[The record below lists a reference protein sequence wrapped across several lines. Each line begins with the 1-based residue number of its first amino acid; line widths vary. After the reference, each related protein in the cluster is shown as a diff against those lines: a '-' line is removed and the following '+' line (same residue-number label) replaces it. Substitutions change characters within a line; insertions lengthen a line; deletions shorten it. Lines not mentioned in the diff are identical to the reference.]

1 MKLKIFIY
9 KWLPIVFGCHCKSS
23 RSFFYNGKQFP
34 ICARCTGE
42 AVGIIFSIFLFFF
55 YTPSVKI
62 AFLLMFPMIID
73 GFIQMFM
80 IIDGFIQMF
89 LKYESTNIR
98 RFTTGFLFGIGL
110 MTIFV
115 VTTKIA
121 LSYGINI
128 GKNIAKKIKI

>member
-23 RSFFYNGKQFP
+23 RSFFYKGKQFP

-42 AVGIIFSIFLFFF
+42 AAGIIFSIFLFFF

-62 AFLLMFPMIID
+62 AFLLMFP
-73 GFIQMFM
+73 M

>member
-1 MKLKIFIY
+1 MKFKIFIY

-73 GFIQMFM
+73 GFIQMF
-80 IIDGFIQMF
+80 

>member
-1 MKLKIFIY
+1 MKFKIFIY

-73 GFIQMFM
+73 GFIQMFS
-80 IIDGFIQMF
+80 
-89 LKYESTNIR
+89 KYESTNIR

-110 MTIFV
+110 TTIFV
-115 VTTKIA
+115 TTTKIS

>member
-73 GFIQMFM
+73 GFIQMF
-80 IIDGFIQMF
+80 

>member
-1 MKLKIFIY
+1 MKFKIFIY
-9 KWLPIVFGCHCKSS
+9 KLLPIVFGCHCKSS

-73 GFIQMFM
+73 GFT
-80 IIDGFIQMF
+80 QMF